1 MEEFD
6 YIMSISERL
15 EAGKW
20 VVAVG
25 RRIVAQGDDPKKVF
39 DRARE
44 RYPGRELFIMKVPD
58 NANMLL

>member
-6 YIMSISERL
+6 YLTSISERL

-39 DRARE
+39 DRARK

>member
-1 MEEFD
+1 VEEFD
-6 YIMSISERL
+6 YLMSISERL

-39 DRARE
+39 DRARK
-44 RYPGRELFIMKVPD
+44 RCPGREL
-58 NANMLL
+58 

>member
-1 MEEFD
+1 MREPKNSLFGGEGGVGWGGRMEEFD

-25 RRIVAQGDDPKKVF
+25 RR
-39 DRARE
+39 
-44 RYPGRELFIMKVPD
+44 
-58 NANMLL
+58 

>member
-6 YIMSISERL
+6 YLTSISERL
-15 EAGKW
+15 EAGEW

-39 DRARE
+39 DRARK
-44 RYPGRELFIMKVPD
+44 RCPGRELFILKGPD